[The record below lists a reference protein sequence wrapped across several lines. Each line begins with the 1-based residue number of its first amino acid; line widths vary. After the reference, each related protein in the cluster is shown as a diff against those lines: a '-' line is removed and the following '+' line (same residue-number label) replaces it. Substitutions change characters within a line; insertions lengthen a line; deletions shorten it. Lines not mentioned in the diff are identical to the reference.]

1 MDCGHCQA
9 CVLPIE
15 VDRQKAL
22 LTKQTLID
30 LIEARLNHLELLTR
44 LLEFLLHFFSIIDAS
59 REIIAR
65 RWCIIELSF
74 KEELR
79 LQVAWLDFNLGPEL
93 DDVPENNQLLRISNE
108 EHLGIKRISL
118 IVNIWFNK
126 SVETRFFT
134 FLDLLRISRVMMVR
148 IGIVNSFLVLVE
160 NLELQEVDALLD
172 KVYVS
177 EVLQMENKFSDGS

>member
-1 MDCGHCQA
+1 
-9 CVLPIE
+9 
-15 VDRQKAL
+15 
-22 LTKQTLID
+22 

-65 RWCIIELSF
+65 RWRIIELSF

-134 FLDLLRISRVMMVR
+134 FLDLLRISRIMMVR